1 MMPDTSHT
9 PPERSPD
16 APVVNEPGDAALFW
30 RSAGD
35 ALAVALGL
43 PETERRRWIERVG
56 AKDPA
61 LRREVE
67 SLLAAH
73 ARSGLLDA
81 PVRDLAPAG
90 PASAAPGA
98 HDAVIGHYRILALA
112 GAGGMG
118 LVYKARD
125 LRLERTVVLK
135 LLPSYLM
142 QDARA
147 RERFRVEAQAA
158 AALDH
163 PNICTIYE
171 VGEGAQG
178 EYFIAMAWYDGDT
191 LARRLARGVLPV
203 EEAVALALQLA
214 RGLARAHEYG
224 IIHRDIKPAN
234 LVITTDGVLKILD
247 FGVAK
252 LRDLK
257 LSEPGVVPGTLA
269 YMSPEQA
276 NAEEVDARAD
286 LWSLGVVLH
295 EMLAGA
301 LPFRGDDARS
311 MLLAIRD
318 TEPES
323 LLAVR
328 SDVPPALN
336 RLVRTL
342 LAKRPEGRPAS
353 AADVAA
359 ELEAIGAM
367 VGTPALAVTR
377 RAAPEERGGALLSMP
392 DQGERRQATVIALRI
407 SGHANLIEARGAAYT
422 ERAVERVRTLLE
434 SATERYRG
442 QVNRFDENGAIIVF
456 GVPRTHEDDAV
467 RAARAAVEFIA
478 AAVADASDPA
488 AMLQLHVGLDTGNVI
503 TRRSVD
509 GRARHGLA
517 GAAMDLAW
525 RLAGLAP
532 PGQIWVSPHCRRLLD
547 GWMDLEPCAP
557 VALPIMPHPVV
568 PWQVVPGSDTGT
580 RFDSAERQG
589 DVTPYTGRDR
599 ELALMREALADACRG
614 SGRFVTVVGEAG
626 MGKSRLLLELR
637 RSIGER
643 DVTVL
648 QGRCQSYG
656 GGAPYLPFIDV
667 LRDALELAAM
677 PETAGRA
684 PFVARRVHELA
695 PELDEFVPLFLHLL
709 SIPSDE
715 PHMPPHLRG
724 EQFRFAAQ
732 EAIAGLL
739 TASSRSRATVL
750 LLEDWHWVDDASHA
764 VLSQVAELA
773 AHHAML
779 VVVTCRPGYIPD
791 WGSATPHAV
800 ITLGALAEESSR
812 SLLRAILRVH
822 DVPEPLGALLHE
834 RTGGNPF
841 FLEEICQTLLEDG
854 TVRVS
859 AGRVEITGSL
869 EARGLPDTVQA
880 VIRARLDR
888 LDPGTSDILR
898 VAAVIGREFARDVLE
913 RTIGEASRLPAA
925 LQALKAAGVIQQ
937 VRILPAAEYRFKH
950 VLMQEVAYA
959 SLLEHQRRALHGLVG
974 EAIEALRDPLPDEQ
988 LERLASHFSRA
999 ERWDRAVDYAVR
1011 AADRAAFL
1019 AEFPEA
1025 FELLARARGWLLRMP
1040 ENDARRSRLVDLLL
1054 RQERLS
1060 ETLGRREQQQRL
1072 IDEMIALLKDER
1084 DPARLAEVLVR
1095 QGDLFTLL
1103 RQFEA
1108 AEAALQRSLLLRRE
1122 LGDALGITN
1131 TLRSL
1136 GLLRWHQGRDGDAL
1150 AHIEEA
1156 LAIDRARGDAAA
1168 VIGDLSNLGYV
1179 LKGLGMLDRARA
1191 RLQEGLELS
1200 DRTLAGDVSA
1210 DVRSELAFKHTY
1222 LMHNLA
1228 NVLREIGD
1236 NEGALELL
1244 NRTKDDAAGKRMP
1257 IQLSYHY
1264 TSIAHMLLQ
1273 AGRID
1278 ESLAHYRSAVELT
1291 RGANFVPGLAQSLS
1305 MLGTLLLGLG
1315 RDAEARGH
1323 LEEAAQLFAQLKD
1336 RQAEARLWTD
1346 IARVDELAHQDASAL
1361 ACWSRARALHR
1372 ELRDRAGELVAV
1384 EGLARV
1390 TRRHVAEPSFGLSY
1404 YVEAAALALTLG
1416 DTAAEGRLRNIIGIL
1431 EWESGRH
1438 AAALE
1443 QYEAALACFR
1453 RAENAEGIGLA
1464 LNSIGVTLRAMG
1476 RRDDA
1481 RRALDDALEH
1491 NRREGLDVLLGH
1503 ALGARGALEMDAG
1516 EVDRAAV
1523 CFEESLAIRLRL
1535 HDRRGEAW
1543 MRYELAGVAAARG
1556 SPDTGRSLRAAAA
1569 ALADECG
1576 DAALGEACDRLRR
1589 SAGL

>member
-1 MMPDTSHT
+1 MMPDTSPT
-9 PPERSPD
+9 PPDRPLT
-16 APVVNEPGDAALFW
+16 APTVTGPGDAALFW

-35 ALAVALGL
+35 ALAVALAL
-43 PETERRRWIERVG
+43 PESERLRWIERVG
-56 AKDPA
+56 ERDPL
-61 LRREVE
+61 LRREME

-81 PVRDLAPAG
+81 PVAELAPAG

-98 HDAVIGHYRILALA
+98 HDAVIGHYRIVALA

-171 VGEGAQG
+171 VGEGTHG

-191 LARRLARGVLPV
+191 LARRLARGALPV
-203 EEAVALALQLA
+203 DEAVALALQLV

-286 LWSLGVVLH
+286 LWSVGVVLH
-295 EMLAGA
+295 EMLAGT

-318 TEPES
+318 AEPEPLS
-323 LLAVR
+323 AVR
-328 SDVPPALN
+328 GDVPPALS

-353 AADVAA
+353 AVDVAA

-367 VGTPALAVTR
+367 VGTPALAMTR
-377 RAAPEERGGALLSMP
+377 RVAPEERGGALLSMP
-392 DQGERRQATVIALRI
+392 AQGERRQATVIALRI
-407 SGHANLIEARGAAYT
+407 SGHANLIEARGAAYA
-422 ERAVERVRTLLE
+422 ERAVERMRTLVE
-434 SATERYRG
+434 SATERHG
-442 QVNRFDENGAIIVF
+442 GLVSRFDENGAMIVF

-467 RAARAAVEFIA
+467 RAARAAAEFMA
-478 AAVADASDPA
+478 AASDASDPVA
-488 AMLQLHVGLDTGNVI
+488 TLQLHVGLDTGNVI
-503 TRRSVD
+503 ARRSVD
-509 GRARHGLA
+509 GQARHGLA

-532 PGQIWVSPHCRRLLD
+532 PGEIWVSPQCRRLLD
-547 GWMDLEPCAP
+547 GWMHLEPCAP
-557 VALPIMPHPVV
+557 VALPVMPHPVV

-580 RFDSAERQG
+580 RLDTAERHG

-599 ELALMREALADACRG
+599 ELALVREAFADAYRG
-614 SGRFVTVVGEAG
+614 SGRFVTVVGDAG

-637 RSIGER
+637 QCIGER

-667 LRDALELAAM
+667 LRDALELAAT
-677 PETAGRA
+677 PDTAARA
-684 PFVARRVHELA
+684 PLVARRVHELA

-739 TASSRSRATVL
+739 TASSRTRATVL

-779 VVVTCRPGYIPD
+779 IVVTCRPGYITD
-791 WGSATPHAV
+791 WGSAAPHGV
-800 ITLGALAEESSR
+800 ITLGALPETSSR
-812 SLLRAILRVH
+812 GLLRAILRVN
-822 DVPEPLGALLHE
+822 DVPGPLGALLHE

-841 FLEEICQTLLEDG
+841 FLEEICQSLLEDG

-859 AGRVEITGSL
+859 AGRVEVTGSL

-888 LDPGTSDILR
+888 LDPETCDILR

-913 RTIGEASRLPAA
+913 RTVGDAFRLPAA

-937 VRILPAAEYRFKH
+937 MRILPAAEYRFKH

-959 SLLEHQRRALHGLVG
+959 SLLDHQRRALHGLVG
-974 EAIEALRDPLPDEQ
+974 DAIEALRDPLPDEQ
-988 LERLASHFSRA
+988 LERLANHFSRA
-999 ERWDRAVDYAVR
+999 ERWDRAVDYALR

-1019 AEFPEA
+1019 AEFQEA

-1040 ENDARRSRLVDLLL
+1040 EDDARHSRLVDLLL

-1072 IDEMIALLKDER
+1072 IDEMVALLADER
-1084 DPARLAEVLVR
+1084 DPARLAEVFVR

-1136 GLLRWHQGRDGDAL
+1136 GLLRWHQGRDADAL

-1156 LAIDRARGDAAA
+1156 LELDRARDDAAA

-1179 LKGLGMLDRARA
+1179 LKGLGLLDRARA

-1200 DRTLAGDVSA
+1200 DRTLAGNVSA

-1336 RQAEARLWTD
+1336 REAEARLWTD
-1346 IARVDELAHQDASAL
+1346 IARVDELAHQDANAL
-1361 ACWSRARALHR
+1361 ACWSRARALRR

-1390 TRRHVAEPSFGLSY
+1390 TRRHVSEPSFGLSY
-1404 YVEAAALALTLG
+1404 YVEAVALAATLG
-1416 DTAAEGRLRNIIGIL
+1416 DPAAEGRLRNVVGIL

-1443 QYEAALACFR
+1443 QYETALACFR

-1476 RRDDA
+1476 RHGDA
-1481 RRALDDALEH
+1481 HRALGEALEH
-1491 NRREGLDVLLGH
+1491 NRREGLEVLLAHSLG
-1503 ALGARGALEMDAG
+1503 ALGALERDAG
-1516 EVDRAAV
+1516 EVDGAALR
-1523 CFEESLAIRLRL
+1523 FEESLAIRLHLR
-1535 HDRRGEAW
+1535 DRRGEGW
-1543 MRYELAGVAAARG
+1543 MRYELARVAAARG
-1556 SPDTGRSLRAAAA
+1556 SPDTARSQLVTAA
-1569 ALADECG
+1569 ALAEECG